1 MGAVSLG
8 GDQGSW
14 EEGFDLMPGLVSRVE
29 GDVVGKVWVSVWEV
43 FLCT

>member
-29 GDVVGKVWVSVWEV
+29 GDVVGKFWGGAWYV
-43 FLCT
+43 